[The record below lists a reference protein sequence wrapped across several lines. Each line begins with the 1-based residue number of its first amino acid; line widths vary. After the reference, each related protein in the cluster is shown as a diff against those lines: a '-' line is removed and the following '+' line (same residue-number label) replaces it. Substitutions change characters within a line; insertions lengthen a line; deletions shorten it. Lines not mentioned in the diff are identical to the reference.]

1 MIEISSE
8 ARKAAIASIKR
19 YFEEDLSEPIGD
31 LPAGRCSASSSK
43 KFGPIIY
50 NRAVGALQA
59 RLVERV
65 SDLESELFVP
75 EFQYW
80 PEFDRKRKNAVVS
93 QSLPGSFDRSQ
104 CRRPWPPGLS
114 VGNHLQH
121 GSQLNN

>member
-19 YFEEDLSEPIGD
+19 YFEENLSEPIGD
-31 LPAGRCSASSSK
+31 LPAGSLLS
-43 KFGPIIY
+43 FFVEEIGPIIY
-50 NRAVGALQA
+50 NRAVGDLQA

-80 PEFDRKRKNAVVS
+80 PEFDRKRKK
-93 QSLPGSFDRSQ
+93 Q
-104 CRRPWPPGLS
+104 W
-114 VGNHLQH
+114 
-121 GSQLNN
+121 